1 MRKPIFK
8 GAATAIITPFSENKV
23 NREKLAELIEFQIK
37 NGIDAL
43 VVCGTTGEASTMP
56 DSEHVATVEFA
67 VRQING
73 RVPVIAGAG
82 SNDTSHA
89 IALSKALE
97 AVGVDGLLSVTPYYN
112 KTTQKGLVAHFK
124 AIAGNVGLPIILYN
138 VPSRTNLNIS
148 PDALAELSKTENI
161 VAVKE
166 CNLDQVGET
175 LTKCESDFAIYS
187 GEDANILPLMAWGGL
202 GVITT
207 MGNIVPKDTRDI
219 CAAYFAGDIET
230 ARAIQ
235 KRTLRLIKALFCEVN
250 PMPLKEAMNQ
260 AGFGVGPCRLPL
272 VDVTDASKK
281 MIREALLAYGL
292 IK

>member
-23 NREKLAELIEFQIK
+23 NREKLGELIEFQIDG
-37 NGIDAL
+37 GIDAL

-82 SNDTSHA
+82 SNDTVHA

-112 KTTQKGLVAHFK
+112 KTTQRGLVAHFG
-124 AIAGNVGLPIILYN
+124 AIAGSVGLPIILYN

-148 PDALAELSKTENI
+148 PDALAELSKIENI
-161 VAVKE
+161 VGVKE

-175 LTKCESDFAIYS
+175 LTKCEKDFAIYS

-207 MGNIVPKDTRDI
+207 MGNIIPKDTRDI
-219 CAAYFAGDIET
+219 CAAFFAGDLET

-272 VDVTDASKK
+272 VDVADGSKK
-281 MIREALLAYGL
+281 LIREALLAYGL